1 MGVRNRCFRGFSRRG
16 QATVELA
23 VSLPVAIVV
32 FVIVVNVMTFLS
44 EASAFDHALP
54 QAVVEVIQSV
64 SIDEAGHDL
73 SAHIKSS
80 VEQRM
85 NLSPRFSIQVARS
98 PAAARPAGGLHLL
111 GDPVEYAGTLTYRPW
126 PGPGPVR
133 VGAVDGG
140 SLFDMKRVRSLSV
153 SAYRP
158 GSL

>member
-1 MGVRNRCFRGFSRRG
+1 MRMRTWRGRQG

-23 VSLPVAIVV
+23 ITLPVALVV

-64 SIDEAGHDL
+64 PIDEAGHDL
-73 SAHIKSS
+73 SSHIRSA
-80 VEQRM
+80 VEHRM
-85 NLSPRFSIQVARS
+85 GLPPRFSVEVGRVDGSARS
-98 PAAARPAGGLHLL
+98 SAGLRLL
-111 GDPVEYAGTLTYRPW
+111 GDVVEYSGTLTYRPW
-126 PGPGPVR
+126 PSPGPVR
-133 VGAVDGG
+133 VGGVESG
-140 SLFDMKRVRSLSV
+140 SLFELRRVRSLTV